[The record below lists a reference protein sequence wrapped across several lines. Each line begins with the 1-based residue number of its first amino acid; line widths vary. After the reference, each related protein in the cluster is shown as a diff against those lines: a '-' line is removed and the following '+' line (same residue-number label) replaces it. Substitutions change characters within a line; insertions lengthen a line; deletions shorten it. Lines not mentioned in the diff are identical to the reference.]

1 MDVRIPGFPEKKWFG
16 KLKSGVVERRRL
28 MLQEWLRL
36 FMKSKQTLPLLLR
49 FLQAYL
55 QSTTSLHVNSLAIQ
69 QNPETL
75 PQTVTDLV
83 KMASKSASASPA
95 LSSLR
100 SLLTSD
106 NFHIRKTA
114 IREFLNQSVSS
125 WQQMQLNLLLL
136 DLPTR
141 NDALAVFK
149 VICDSGQFEDL
160 QLLQIV
166 RSRTVE

>member
-1 MDVRIPGFPEKKWFG
+1 MRIPGFPEKKWFG
-16 KLKSGVVERRRL
+16 KLNSGVVERRRL
-28 MLQEWLRL
+28 MLQEWLWL
-36 FMKSKQTLPLLLR
+36 FTKSKHTLPLLLR

-55 QSTTSLHVNSLAIQ
+55 QSVHSLPINTLAVCQ

-83 KMASKSASASPA
+83 KMASQSVSASQA
-95 LSSLR
+95 LSSLK

-106 NFHIRKTA
+106 NFHVRKTA

-125 WQQMQLNLLLL
+125 WQQMQLHFLLI
-136 DLPTR
+136 DPSTR
-141 NDALAVFK
+141 SDALSVFK
-149 VICDSGQFEDL
+149 VICDSGQFETI

-166 RSRTVE
+166 R

>member
-1 MDVRIPGFPEKKWFG
+1 MRIPGFPEKKWFG

-36 FMKSKQTLPLLLR
+36 FTKSKQTLPLLLR

-55 QSTTSLHVNSLAIQ
+55 QSTASLHVNALAVCQ

-136 DLPTR
+136 DSPTR
-141 NDALAVFK
+141 SDALAVFK
-149 VICDSGQFEDL
+149 VICDSGQFERI

-166 RSRTVE
+166 RSRAVE